1 VPADAWIA
9 VAPAAEIAGRHI
21 TFARV
26 HDVELALWRDD
37 SGVVNAW
44 ENRCPHRGVRLTIGT
59 NTGEG
64 LTCRYHGWRFA
75 SGSGTCTFIPAH
87 PAQTP
92 PKAAFIRPYAN
103 AERYGFVWVALA
115 GDAPALPAFD
125 DLPAVPDVVL
135 RSVTVHAPDDVVRA
149 ALARECADAEP
160 AARFFTQPESADVT
174 TVHGA
179 IVVAVEV
186 AERLAVQ
193 RAYNERL
200 TRVRDRLEGA
210 LAAAT

>member
-1 VPADAWIA
+1 VPSDAWVA

-37 SGVVNAW
+37 AGLVNAW

-59 NTGEG
+59 NTGASI
-64 LTCRYHGWRFA
+64 TCRYHGWRFA

-92 PKAAFIRPYAN
+92 PKAAFIRRYAN

-115 GDAPALPAFD
+115 DDAGVVPAFD
-125 DLPAVPDVVL
+125 DLPAMPDVIL
-135 RSVTVHAPDDVVRA
+135 RSVTVLAPDDAVRA
-149 ALARECADAEP
+149 ALASDCADAEP
-160 AARFFTQPESADVT
+160 VARFFTQPESACVT

-179 IVVAVEV
+179 IAAAVDP

-200 TRVRDRLEGA
+200 TRMRDRLEGA
-210 LAAAT
+210 LAAAS

>member
-1 VPADAWIA
+1 VRADAWIA

-21 TFARV
+21 TFA
-26 HDVELALWRDD
+26 
-37 SGVVNAW
+37 W

-59 NTGEG
+59 NTGDG
-64 LTCRYHGWRFA
+64 ITCRYHGWRFA
-75 SGSGTCTFIPAH
+75 SGSGQCTFIPAH
-87 PAQTP
+87 PTQTP
-92 PKAAFIRPYAN
+92 PRAAFIRRCAI
-103 AERYGFVWVALA
+103 AERHGFVWVALA
-115 GDAPALPAFD
+115 DDAPALPAFD
-125 DLPAVPDVVL
+125 DLPAVPDVML
-135 RSVTVHAPDDVVRA
+135 RSVTVHAPEDAVRA
-149 ALARECADAEP
+149 ALASDCADARP
-160 AARFFTQPESADVT
+160 AARFFTQPESARVT

-179 IVVAVEV
+179 IVVAVAA